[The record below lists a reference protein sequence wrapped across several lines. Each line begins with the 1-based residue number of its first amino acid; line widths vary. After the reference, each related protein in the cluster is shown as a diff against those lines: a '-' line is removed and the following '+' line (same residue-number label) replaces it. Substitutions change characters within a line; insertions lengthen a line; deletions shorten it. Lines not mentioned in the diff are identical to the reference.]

1 MAVIGGWMR
10 RRLIFSRYRVRPSAG
25 FPRLDREFDKEEIE
39 ELTAE
44 TVSKAQYRFREGVL
58 LKRS

>member
-10 RRLIFSRYRVRPSAG
+10 RRLIFSRYRVGPSAG

-44 TVSKAQYRFREGVL
+44 TVSKGYTASARACC
-58 LKRS
+58 